1 MSKAKMK
8 NAQLRCDN
16 NPQITQ
22 ITQIA
27 NERVDML

>member
-1 MSKAKMK
+1 MSKAKTK
-8 NAQLRCDN
+8 NARLRCDN

-22 ITQIA
+22 IRQIA